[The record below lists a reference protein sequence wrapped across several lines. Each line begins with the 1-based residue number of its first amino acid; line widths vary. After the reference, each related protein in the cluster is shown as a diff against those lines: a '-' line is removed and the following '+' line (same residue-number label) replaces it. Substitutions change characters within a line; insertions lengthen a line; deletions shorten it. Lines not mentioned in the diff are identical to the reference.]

1 MKLLQI
7 LILTILW
14 AFSLTASEGEVLS
27 QDRFTA
33 DEEVSRL
40 WIEGSSNVNTFDCI
54 AHEYGG
60 EAVVY
65 QNDGDNSGQ
74 QVTMEL
80 EIIVDGFDCGKR
92 RMNSDM
98 KKALK
103 ADSYPKIT
111 FSYKN
116 AESVSSSGSDDLNQF
131 IVKGELTVAG
141 VTREI
146 SFLSEGELLES
157 GRMRA
162 SGSKKIFMTD
172 YGIEPPTGL
181 LGLIKADDELIVHFD
196 LTAKRI

>member
-7 LILTILW
+7 LIFTSLW
-14 AFSLTASEGEVLS
+14 ALSLTASEGDILS

-54 AHEYGG
+54 AHEYDG
-60 EAVVY
+60 EAIAQ
-65 QNDGDNSGQ
+65 QNGSGESKPKI
-74 QVTMEL
+74 TMKL

-103 ADSYPKIT
+103 ADSYPKII
-111 FSYKN
+111 FSYN
-116 AESVSSSGSDDLNQF
+116 SAESVNSNGVNQYL
-131 IVKGELTVAG
+131 VNGELTVAG

-146 SFLSEGELLES
+146 SFLADGEILES

-162 SGSKKIFMTD
+162 RGSKKIFMTD
-172 YGIEPPTGL
+172 YDIEPPSGL
-181 LGLIKADDELIVHFD
+181 FGLIKADDELTVHFD